1 MPLLSRVGHRS
12 TPFPSPASVS
22 KMAVAGGG
30 GPVRLRLL
38 FDYPPPGSPGCSLC
52 WLLLEP
58 SQVRLVTDLISLI
71 REKFGFSRRAQL
83 SLFLEGALLP
93 PTESARL
100 VRDNDSLRVK
110 LEEVV
115 ADICD
120 EMGNG
125 ITYSSRK
132 ERKRHRQKL
141 EEEGESKSE
150 DDRHR
155 RKKKKKKQNSEHL
168 SYKKEDS
175 VNVQDSWKK
184 SKKRKRKEEVNGRNG
199 ITGGKEDSGLDESK
213 KLKKKLEGE
222 KELEQERKDAKQ
234 RKIRAVRGKTVLEK
248 ANNSFLLS
256 PSKSSTVK
264 NIAAQS
270 SKKRGGILDCDS
282 SSTSS
287 DSVMDM
293 KQNKSSHKPV
303 AATVHRDKSQL
314 VANSAIKTVT
324 ASKVTAKSKDENS
337 PKTAI
342 SKKAKPQSSSSDSDS
357 SMEEEEQSSNS
368 KRKLLPKNPPIVNIM
383 PKSPKAKTSS
393 SKSDSSDSETFVIK
407 KPIANVGFN
416 KSVVR
421 NGDKQLPTSS
431 QGPAV
436 NPSSFGRGLG
446 RGEDNFFWRGNR
458 GRGCRGMIRGRGR
471 GRGRSR
477 GESNSF
483 FFNYGRESQKEQ
495 QLNEAAT
502 NTSVVIQNPV
512 EVPKREY
519 SVLPLLAAPPQV
531 GEKIAFKLLELT
543 DNYTPEVSDY
553 KEGKIISWN
562 ADNKQLEL
570 EILSS
575 SAVVKEPGK
584 FDLVYESADGAE
596 VIEYAVSQDT
606 KITESWDALIEP
618 RLIVEPSPTNES
630 TTENVPDQLQM

>member
-1 MPLLSRVGHRS
+1 
-12 TPFPSPASVS
+12 
-22 KMAVAGGG
+22 MAVAGGG

-58 SQVRLVTDLISLI
+58 SHVRLVTDLISLI

-248 ANNSFLLS
+248 ANNSFLLT

-416 KSVVR
+416 KSV
-421 NGDKQLPTSS
+421 
-431 QGPAV
+431 
-436 NPSSFGRGLG
+436 
-446 RGEDNFFWRGNR
+446 
-458 GRGCRGMIRGRGR
+458 
-471 GRGRSR
+471 
-477 GESNSF
+477 
-483 FFNYGRESQKEQ
+483 
-495 QLNEAAT
+495 
-502 NTSVVIQNPV
+502 NPV

-630 TTENVPDQLQM
+630 TTENVKL

>member
-1 MPLLSRVGHRS
+1 MAPQCPNSHECHYEKEEVGNNIGKVGPDPVLSSVVVKINTAVKPKSIKLTIVTEDQDEHTCDRVSDNPVIPCG
-12 TPFPSPASVS
+12 SVHCS
-22 KMAVAGGG
+22 RAAVRRCCRQMAVAGGG

-71 REKFGFSRRAQL
+71 REK
-83 SLFLEGALLP
+83 
-93 PTESARL
+93 
-100 VRDNDSLRVK
+100 VK

-115 ADICD
+115 TDICD
-120 EMGNG
+120 ELGNG

-141 EEEGESKSE
+141 EEEGESRSE

-168 SYKKEDS
+168 SCKEEDS

-270 SKKRGGILDCDS
+270 SKKKGGILDSDS

-383 PKSPKAKTSS
+383 SKSPKAKTSS

-421 NGDKQLPTSS
+421 NGDKQLPTSN
-431 QGPAV
+431 QGPTV

-553 KEGKIISWN
+553 K
-562 ADNKQLEL
+562 
-570 EILSS
+570 
-575 SAVVKEPGK
+575 
-584 FDLVYESADGAE
+584 
-596 VIEYAVSQDT
+596 
-606 KITESWDALIEP
+606 ITESWDALIEP

-630 TTENVPDQLQM
+630 TTENVKL

>member
-1 MPLLSRVGHRS
+1 
-12 TPFPSPASVS
+12 
-22 KMAVAGGG
+22 MAAAGGG
-30 GPVRLRLL
+30 GVVRLRLL

-115 ADICD
+115 ADSCD

-168 SYKKEDS
+168 SYKEEDS
-175 VNVQDSWKK
+175 LNVQDSWKK
-184 SKKRKRKEEVNGRNG
+184 SKKRKRKEEVNGRNS
-199 ITGGKEDSGLDESK
+199 ITGGKDDSGLDESK
-213 KLKKKLEGE
+213 QLKKKSEGE
-222 KELEQERKDAKQ
+222 KEPETERKDVKQ
-234 RKIRAVRGKTVLEK
+234 RKTRAVKGKTVLEK
-248 ANNSFLLS
+248 ANNIFLLS

-264 NIAAQS
+264 NISAQS
-270 SKKRGGILDCDS
+270 SKKRGGISDCDS

-287 DSVMDM
+287 DNEMDM
-293 KQNKSSHKPV
+293 KQSKSSHKPV
-303 AATVHRDKSQL
+303 AAILHRDKAQL
-314 VANSAIKTVT
+314 AANSAIKAVA

-357 SMEEEEQSSNS
+357 SMEEEEQSNNS
-368 KRKLLPKNPPIVNIM
+368 RNLLPKNPPIVNIM
-383 PKSPKAKTSS
+383 SKSPKAKTSS

-416 KSVVR
+416 KSFVR
-421 NGDKQLPTSS
+421 NGDKQLSAS
-431 QGPAV
+431 DQGPAV

-446 RGEDNFFWRGNR
+446 RGEDNFFWRGPR
-458 GRGCRGMIRGRGR
+458 GRGCRGMIRGRGW
-471 GRGRSR
+471 GQGRSR
-477 GESNSF
+477 GESNSV
-483 FFNYGRESQKEQ
+483 FFNYSSESQKQQ
-495 QLNEAAT
+495 QLNEAAK

-512 EVPKREY
+512 EVPKRDY
-519 SVLPLLAAPPQV
+519 SVLPLLAAPPQI

-543 DNYTPEVSDY
+543 ENYTPEVSDY

-584 FDLVYESADGAE
+584 FDLVYQSADGAE
-596 VIEYAVSQDT
+596 VIEYAVPQDT
-606 KITESWDALIEP
+606 KVTESWGALIEP
-618 RLIVEPSPTNES
+618 RLIVEHSPTNES
-630 TTENVPDQLQM
+630 TTENVKL

>member
-1 MPLLSRVGHRS
+1 M
-12 TPFPSPASVS
+12 
-22 KMAVAGGG
+22 
-30 GPVRLRLL
+30 
-38 FDYPPPGSPGCSLC
+38 
-52 WLLLEP
+52 
-58 SQVRLVTDLISLI
+58 
-71 REKFGFSRRAQL
+71 
-83 SLFLEGALLP
+83 
-93 PTESARL
+93 
-100 VRDNDSLRVK
+100 
-110 LEEVV
+110 
-115 ADICD
+115 
-120 EMGNG
+120 G

-155 RKKKKKKQNSEHL
+155 RKKKKQQNSEHL
-168 SYKKEDS
+168 SCKEEDS
-175 VNVQDSWKK
+175 VNIQDSWKK
-184 SKKRKRKEEVNGRNG
+184 SKKRKEKEEVNGRNG
-199 ITGGKEDSGLDESK
+199 ITGGKDDNDLDGSK
-213 KLKKKLEGE
+213 KLKKKSEGK
-222 KELEQERKDAKQ
+222 KELATERKDAKQ
-234 RKIRAVRGKTVLEK
+234 RKTKAVRGKTVLEK

-256 PSKSSTVK
+256 PSKGSTVK

-270 SKKRGGILDCDS
+270 SIKRGGISDCDS

-287 DSVMDM
+287 DSGMNM
-293 KQNKSSHKPV
+293 ILNKSSHKPV
-303 AATVHRDKSQL
+303 AATLHRDKAQL
-314 VANSAIKTVT
+314 AANSAIKTVA
-324 ASKVTAKSKDENS
+324 ASKVTTKSIDENS

-342 SKKAKPQSSSSDSDS
+342 SKKAKPQSLSSDSNS
-357 SMEEEEQSSNS
+357 SMAEEEQSSNS
-368 KRKLLPKNPPIVNIM
+368 DRKLLPKNPPIVNIM
-383 PKSPKAKTSS
+383 SKSPKAKTS

-416 KSVVR
+416 KSLVR
-421 NGDKQLPTSS
+421 NGDKQLSTNN

-446 RGEDNFFWRGNR
+446 RGEDNFWRGHR
-458 GRGCRGMIRGRGR
+458 GRGCRGMIR

-483 FFNYGRESQKEQ
+483 FFNYSSESQKQQ
-495 QLNEAAT
+495 QLNEAAA

-512 EVPKREY
+512 EVPKRDY
-519 SVLPLLAAPPQV
+519 SILPLLAAPPQV
-531 GEKIAFKLLELT
+531 GGKIAFKLLELT
-543 DNYTPEVSDY
+543 ENYTPEVSDY

-596 VIEYAVSQDT
+596 VIEYAISQDT
-606 KITESWDALIEP
+606 KITESWGALIEP

-630 TTENVPDQLQM
+630 TTENVKR